1 MSDRP
6 KGDNRTNPNRW
17 GRVRASPE
25 APTHAPGRPQE
36 RAERFGVVLPR
47 PTVRTRHGRNLR
59 PLRRR
64 RLAVRQAVGL
74 VRPTGFS
81 EYEPHSEGLA
91 CCRLDLRVLAAIP
104 FHARI
109 PMRPGVGCAFIVASS
124 FDGMSRRRRK
134 VERLDAGAR
143 GDVEAAAVCWFALFP
158 PSAPKTP
165 TIPHT
170 PSQR

>member
-1 MSDRP
+1 MGPGARISRSADTRARTPAGARGAVWRGVATPDCADAPWAKFEAIAASAARRP
-6 KGDNRTNPNRW
+6 
-17 GRVRASPE
+17 ASGW
-25 APTHAPGRPQE
+25 TCRPIG
-36 RAERFGVVLPR
+36 FWWCGPR
-47 PTVRTRHGRNLR
+47 
-59 PLRRR
+59 
-64 RLAVRQAVGL
+64 
-74 VRPTGFS
+74 
-81 EYEPHSEGLA
+81 SEGLA
-91 CCRLDLRVLAAIP
+91 CCRRGLRVLAADP